1 MGGGAGQER
10 DTEVCNLFNN
20 RVGLHPCHVA
30 SVRSDR
36 ESGSNSIDR
45 AEGVGRIRIMF
56 LADDHDASKLPS
68 WVKRAKDTT
77 DGHLSELA
85 KANGC
90 ILATLDIKIPGSF
103 LIP

>member
-1 MGGGAGQER
+1 MSQAYGATVSQAQ
-10 DTEVCNLFNN
+10 TLLT
-20 RVGLHPCHVA
+20 GLK
-30 SVRSDR
+30 
-36 ESGSNSIDR
+36 ES
-45 AEGVGRIRIMF
+45 EEYEFMF

-68 WVKRAKDTT
+68 WVTAAKQTT